1 MLIKIELWRRTEN
14 NLNLN
19 NASKPKINNEDHIN
33 SILIDFSSI
42 YKSKSINKIV
52 GALNKE
58 TNKNISEKIKVS
70 SINAYCK

>member
-1 MLIKIELWRRTEN
+1 MKICWKALTKVELWRGTEN

-19 NASKPKINNEDHIN
+19 NDSKPKINNEDHDN

-42 YKSKSINKIV
+42 YKSKSINEIV

-58 TNKNISEKIKVS
+58 TNKNISEKSK
-70 SINAYCK
+70 